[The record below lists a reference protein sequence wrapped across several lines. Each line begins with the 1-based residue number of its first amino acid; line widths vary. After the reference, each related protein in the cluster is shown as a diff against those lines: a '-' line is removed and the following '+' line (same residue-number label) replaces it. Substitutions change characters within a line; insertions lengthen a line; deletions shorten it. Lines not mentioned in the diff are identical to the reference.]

1 MAGQGNRGPDS
12 GKPDEMSLKARKR
25 WSLVVLLLWLPIW
38 IVIAVSLMNWLDA
51 RFGRM
56 PIWAEV
62 PVYILLAFA
71 WAIPFR
77 GVFRGIG
84 RGE

>member
-38 IVIAVSLMNWLDA
+38 
-51 RFGRM
+51 
-56 PIWAEV
+56 AEV